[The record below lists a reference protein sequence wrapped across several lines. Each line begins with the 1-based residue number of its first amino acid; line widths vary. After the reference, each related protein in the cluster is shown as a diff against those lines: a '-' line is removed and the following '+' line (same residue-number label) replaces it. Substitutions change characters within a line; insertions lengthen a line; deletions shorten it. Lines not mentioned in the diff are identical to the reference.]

1 MDRLPARPALQYETV
16 VPRYIDFVRQHRGR
30 RTTQQL
36 ANALGRFLRWL
47 STAHPEIVGPH
58 DLTPALLRDYLA
70 SFHPLRRATIAV
82 HASALR
88 GWLGYLR
95 LQGLVEI
102 DLAPA
107 IVLPRVAH
115 RSAPPR
121 VFDRA
126 TVERLLG
133 AVDRCT
139 PLGKR
144 DYAMLLLAARY
155 GLRSSD
161 IRTLRLD
168 DIRWREQRI
177 VLIQSK
183 TQQPLELPLLPEVD
197 EALVDY
203 LQHGRPLCPARE
215 IFLRHMKPI
224 APFSYGN
231 AHWAVI
237 ARALRA
243 AGIADPHPRRGFHRL
258 RHSLATQLVADGVG
272 VDVISDVLG
281 HSSVDTTRG
290 YTQVDLAGLRSVA
303 LTEAEV
309 RR

>member
-1 MDRLPARPALQYETV
+1 MDELPARRDPQYEAL
-16 VPRYIDFVRQHRGR
+16 VPAYIQFVRHHRGR

-36 ANALGRFLRWL
+36 ENALHRFHRWL
-47 STAHPEIVGPH
+47 ATAQRDGSR

-70 SFHPLRRATIAV
+70 SFHPFRRATIAV

-95 LQGLVEI
+95 LQGLMEV
-102 DLAPA
+102 DLGPA
-107 IVLPRVAH
+107 IVLPRVP
-115 RSAPPR
+115 RNSVPPR
-121 VFDRA
+121 IFDKA

-133 AVDRCT
+133 AVDRST

-168 DIRWREQRI
+168 DVRWREQRI

-183 TQQPLELPLLPEVD
+183 TQRPLELPLLADVD
-197 EALVDY
+197 HALVDY
-203 LQHGRPLCPARE
+203 LQHGRPPCSARE
-215 IFLRHMKPI
+215 IFLRHMRPI

-237 ARALRA
+237 DRALRA

-258 RHSLATQLVADGVG
+258 RHSRATQLLADGVAI
-272 VDVISDVLG
+272 DTISDVLG
-281 HSSVDTTRG
+281 HMSVDTTRR
-290 YTQVDLAGLRSVA
+290 YTQVDLARLRSVA

>member
-1 MDRLPARPALQYETV
+1 MDSFPARTALQYETLI
-16 VPRYIDFVRQHRGR
+16 PPYIDFVRQHRGR
-30 RTTQQL
+30 RTTHQL
-36 ANALGRFLRWL
+36 EEALGRFLRWL
-47 STAHPEIVGPH
+47 TTAHRHITGLD
-58 DLTPALLRDYLA
+58 DLTPALVRDYLS
-70 SFHPLRRATIAV
+70 SFHPLRWGTIAV

-88 GWLGYLR
+88 GWFGYLR
-95 LQGLVEI
+95 LHGLVEI

-115 RSAPPR
+115 RSTPPR

-126 TVERLLG
+126 TVEKLLT
-133 AVDRCT
+133 AVDRST

-177 VLIQSK
+177 VLVQSK
-183 TQQPLELPLLPEVD
+183 TQQPLELPLLADVD

-203 LQHGRPLCPARE
+203 LQHGRPSCPARE
-215 IFLRHMKPI
+215 IFLRHMRPI

-258 RHSLATQLVADGVG
+258 RHSLATQLLADGVA
-272 VDVISDVLG
+272 VNVISDVLG
-281 HSSVDTTRG
+281 HSSVETTGR
-290 YTQVDLAGLRSVA
+290 YTQVDLTGLRSVA